1 MKIKEIINLLKEFL
15 ITRNKII
22 FNLIIIILI
31 NLVSITLNFKCDL
44 TKNSEY
50 SLSKISKEVVSHLVD
65 PLNIKVFFSDNLP
78 APYNSVQ
85 RYLYDLMQEYSDAA
99 NNKFNYEIINV
110 EKEKDLVSN
119 FGISPIQVKEIAS
132 DQLKFRNAFMALA
145 IIHGDLIEKVNS
157 ITESDGLEY
166 RITTAIKK
174 MTGKMDTLGKLE
186 RPIKVTLYASSNL
199 PIQGVQNLDKR
210 IADTVKKAN
219 EENYNKLEYHYVD
232 SVKDNNAIRAAESYG
247 VIKLKWPAMQGPDGK
262 AMAAG
267 EGLIGIV
274 VELDSKFEVVQ
285 LLSRSIFGQYVVGNL
300 DNLKDSINKAVD
312 SVINNNPSMGYVTGH
327 DEIDIND
334 STNGAGNLKNML
346 SDMYDLKP
354 IDLSKEDIPEEINT
368 LVINGPKKE
377 YLDYELFKIDQ
388 FIMKGKSVL
397 FLMNSFQ
404 EINDPQL
411 NRFSGGRP
419 FVLPIN
425 SGLEKLLLQYGVAVN
440 KDIVLDQKCY
450 RATQEGFGSQDIY
463 FVPLIQN
470 EGLNKDNIITS
481 YLKTILWPK
490 GSSVTVNQE
499 IIKGMG
505 VKDSLLV
512 ASSEN
517 SWLMQGRIDFMPFG
531 MSPPSDKSQMSKR
544 NLADMLEG
552 QFVSYFK
559 GKEVP
564 AEIKQDKKGNKDK
577 ENKQDKKII
586 GRETDITS
594 TRIIEKAVKPAKI
607 IVAGSSEISL
617 SNIVEKDGKSL
628 NAVFLHN
635 ALDYLSG
642 NDMTPEMR
650 SKGIDYNP
658 LKERSDSVKFIIKL
672 FNIAGLPICVIV
684 IGILVWRMRER
695 KKKKI
700 MEEFSR

>member
-1 MKIKEIINLLKEFL
+1 MNIKEIINIIKNFL

-22 FNLIIIILI
+22 LNVIIIILI
-31 NLVSITLNFKCDL
+31 NFAGITLNFKCDL
-44 TKNSEY
+44 TQNSEY
-50 SLSKISKEVVSHLVD
+50 SLSKISKEVVSDLVD

-85 RYLYDLMQEYSDAA
+85 RYLYDLIEEYSDAA
-99 NNKFNYEIINV
+99 NNKFNYQIIDV

-119 FGISPIQVKEIAS
+119 YGIYPIQVKEIAS
-132 DQLKFRNAFMALA
+132 DQLKFRNAYMALV

-174 MTGKMDTLGKLE
+174 MTGKMDTLSRLE
-186 RPIKVTLYASSNL
+186 HPVKVTLYASSNL
-199 PIQGVQNLDKR
+199 PIQGTQNLDKR
-210 IADTVKKAN
+210 VADIVKKAN
-219 EENYNKLEYHYVD
+219 EENYNKLEFHYVD
-232 SVKDNNAIRAAESYG
+232 SVKDNNAIRTADSFG
-247 VIKLKWPAMQGPDGK
+247 VVKLKWPSMPGPDGK
-262 AMAAG
+262 LAAAG

-285 LLSRSIFGQYVVGNL
+285 LLSRTILGQYGVGNL
-300 DNLKDSINKAVD
+300 ENLKDSINKAID
-312 SVINNNPSMGYVTGH
+312 SVINNNPSMGYITGH
-327 DEIDIND
+327 DEVDLND
-334 STNGAGNLKNML
+334 STNGAGNFKNML
-346 SDMYDLKP
+346 SDMYDLKS
-354 IDLSKEDIPEEINT
+354 IDLLKENIPDEINT

-397 FLMNSFQ
+397 FLINSFY
-404 EINDPQL
+404 ELNDPQM
-411 NRFSGGRP
+411 NRFTGGRP
-419 FVLPIN
+419 LVLPIN
-425 SGLEKLLLQYGVAVN
+425 SGLEKLLSNYGVTVN

-450 RATQEGFGSQDIY
+450 RATQQGFGSQDIY
-463 FVPLIQN
+463 FVPMIQN

-481 YLKTILWPK
+481 NLKTMLWPK
-490 GSSVTVNQE
+490 GSSIAVNQE
-499 IIKGMG
+499 IIKATGI
-505 VKDSLLV
+505 KSSLLV
-512 ASSEN
+512 ASTEN

-531 MSPPSDKSQMSKR
+531 MSPPADKSQMAKR
-544 NLADMLEG
+544 DLAVMLEG
-552 QFVSYFK
+552 QFTSYFK
-559 GKEVP
+559 GKEIP
-564 AEIKQDKKGNKDK
+564 SDIKGDNKDGKDKKTSVKDT
-577 ENKQDKKII
+577 
-586 GRETDITS
+586 GITT
-594 TRIIEKAVKPAKI
+594 TRVIEKAVKHAKLF
-607 IVAGSSEISL
+607 VAGSSEISL
-617 SNIVEKDGKSL
+617 SNIVEKDGRSL

-642 NDMTPEMR
+642 NNMTPEMR

-658 LKERSDSVKFIIKL
+658 LKERSDGVKFIIKL